1 MYSKTLAKAYAV
13 AVLREDLG
21 LTFAEVA
28 ERMDCSPSNAR
39 YLYDTLIQQERKG
52 KQTLNLWN
60 KKSRQ

>member
-1 MYSKTLAKAYAV
+1 MYSKTLVKAYAV
-13 AVLREDLG
+13 AVLRDDFG
-21 LTFAEVA
+21 NTFEQISKRV
-28 ERMDCSPSNAR
+28 DCSPSNAR